1 MPKIPPHLKPTPHLF
16 RLPLVATAGSII
28 FLIASPDARATRFIE
43 IGLLAAAVL
52 LTLHAAETDRGRRH
66 IAGFVVVVAA
76 TMSYYGTVFDNW
88 HSIRGVGEFISAL
101 PIVWAALMVVRWIAR
116 QRVITIEAVVA
127 GILVYLLIALT
138 YTSIYGG
145 LADLFP
151 SDLFCAPNGDGTA
164 SERAYFSL
172 TTITTTGYGDFVAC
186 TSSGRAFAVSE
197 AVFGQIY
204 LVTIISLLVG
214 NMGRVRKPRSEDGD
228 EAASTA
234 AQADGD

>member
-1 MPKIPPHLKPTPHLF
+1 MPKIPPHLKPTTHLF

-116 QRVITIEAVVA
+116 QRVITMEAVVA

-151 SDLFCAPNGDGTA
+151 SDLFCSPNGDGTA

-186 TSSGRAFAVSE
+186 TSAGRAFAVSE

-214 NMGRVRKPRSEDGD
+214 NMGRVRKPRGGEG
-228 EAASTA
+228 ETAPAAA
-234 AQADGD
+234 DQADGD

>member
-1 MPKIPPHLKPTPHLF
+1 MF
-16 RLPLVATAGSII
+16 RLPLLATAASLV
-28 FLIASPDARATRFIE
+28 FLVAAPDGRWSRFIQ

-52 LTLHAAETDRGRRH
+52 LTLHAAETHPSRRH
-66 IAGFVVVVAA
+66 AAGVLVVIATAMA
-76 TMSYYGTVFDNW
+76 YYGTIFENW
-88 HSIRGVGEFISAL
+88 QWIRGVGEFLSAVPL
-101 PIVWAALMVVRWIAR
+101 VWAALMVIRWIAR

-138 YTSIYGG
+138 FTGIYGG
-145 LADLFP
+145 LADI
-151 SDLFCAPNGDGTA
+151 SSNDLFCAPNGDGTA

-186 TSSGRAFAVSE
+186 TSIGRAFAVSQ

-214 NMGRVRKPRSEDGD
+214 NMGRVRRRPGD
-228 EAASTA
+228 DEPPAADDQPA
-234 AQADGD
+234 G